1 MDNITLSLMTGID
14 IPVPSCRLIL
24 HQPTVYEISLLGEL
38 NFFTGAQY
46 LCVDKNS
53 IAAQAKIDLSDQNNF
68 QIFMTIMSQPDLK
81 DKKDI
86 VLQVLRLLF
95 PGHNPIFTQQSIII
109 TKEKDSFI
117 IDENNFEDLQ
127 SIVRK
132 VFCLYNGPEDQRGFN
147 PANAEA
153 RAIAEK
159 LMRGRERVAAQK
171 GGTQSLY
178 TQYLSILTIAL
189 NSMSLQDLMQLT
201 PFQIGD
207 LVERYGLYKNWDLD
221 MKVRLAGGKPEG
233 TVEDWMKNIH

>member
-1 MDNITLSLMTGID
+1 MDNLTLSLMTGID
-14 IPVPSCRLIL
+14 IPIPSCRLVL

-46 LCVDKNS
+46 LCIDKHTIS
-53 IAAQAKIDLSDQNNF
+53 SQAKVDLSNQNNF
-68 QIFMTIMSQPDLK
+68 QIFMTIISQPDLK

-86 VLQVLRLLF
+86 VLQLLQLLF
-95 PGHNPIFTQQSIII
+95 PEHKPVFTQNSIIL
-109 TKEKDSFI
+109 TKEKETFI
-117 IDENNFEDLQ
+117 IDKDNFEDLQ
-127 SIVRK
+127 NTLRQVL
-132 VFCLYNGPEDQRGFN
+132 CLYSGPADQRGFN

-159 LMRGRERVAAQK
+159 LMRGRERVAAEK

-189 NSMSLQDLMQLT
+189 NSMSLQDLMRLT
-201 PFQIGD
+201 PFQIND